1 MDEKLS
7 TKRDIELN
15 SAVSIVSGPHKGL
28 DGKVVAISRKKQAV
42 SYGMSAEKASTSE
55 EIDQDAFVSV

>member
-42 SYGMSAEKASTSE
+42 SYGMSGEKAS
-55 EIDQDAFVSV
+55 A